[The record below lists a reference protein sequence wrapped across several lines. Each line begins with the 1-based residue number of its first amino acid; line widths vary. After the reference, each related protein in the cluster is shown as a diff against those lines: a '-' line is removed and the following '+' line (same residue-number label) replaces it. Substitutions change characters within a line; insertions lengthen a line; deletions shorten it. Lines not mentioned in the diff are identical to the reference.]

1 MTTYGHDV
9 SCLKTDP
16 SFLNV
21 FVVIF
26 ITTDTVHLHVP
37 VCNFKVLTQKPNM
50 GWNDSMS
57 ILVHVSRNAAYL
69 A

>member
-1 MTTYGHDV
+1 MYPFF
-9 SCLKTDP
+9 LKFGDP

-57 ILVHVSRNAAYL
+57 ILVHVSRNSVYL